1 VSIRLF
7 EQKMTP
13 EYNRRYIEHLRK
25 VLRVIIQINGDWS
38 DHLHL
43 FNKNQIKLF

>member
-1 VSIRLF
+1 MSIRLF

-25 VLRVIIQINGDWS
+25 VLRVTIQKNGDSS
-38 DHLHL
+38 DH
-43 FNKNQIKLF
+43 